1 MKKFFQKLRRYKPD
15 EMERYILFRAQ
26 RNAYLF
32 LVAALVVWSFY
43 ESYQVYTRHSRL
55 NLIPCLLLAVAALIQ
70 TFSQLILTRRAVQG
84 DEDSFET
91 GPLVKTVVLVCAVV
105 GVIVTIGA
113 AVVLLCVRV

>member
-1 MKKFFQKLRRYKPD
+1 MKRIFQKLRLRKLD

-26 RNAYLF
+26 RNAYIF
-32 LVAALVVWSFY
+32 LVVALVAWSFY

-55 NLIPCLLLAVAALIQ
+55 NLVPCLLVTAAALVQ

-91 GPLVKTVVLVCAVV
+91 GPLVRIVVLVCVAA
-105 GVIVTIGA
+105 GVIATIAA
-113 AVVLLCVRV
+113 AVMLLCVRV